1 MTNNKDWHKRAQ
13 ELHQE
18 GWSYRA
24 IGRELKKDESVI
36 RRYLNKHLDSILNL
50 PERQRESMQQARKD
64 GTFDGKKHLEDSPI
78 GKAVK
83 VGFPLID
90 RGIEKKPKVLFLDI
104 ETAPIDGYVW
114 DLWNNNVSLD
124 QIEKDWYILSWAAKW
139 LGEENVFYEDKRDTW
154 DNEDDL
160 MLLGGIWTLMN
171 EADIVV
177 TQNGIKF
184 DEKKLNA
191 RFIINGF
198 PPPSSYRS
206 VDTLQIAK
214 KHFGFT
220 SNKLEYM
227 TSKLCKKYKKL
238 THGKYPGF
246 KLWKQCL
253 LGNQEAWTEMY
264 EYNVHDVLALEE
276 LYLILRPW
284 YKSHPNFNVYTDSE
298 ETVCACGN
306 KEFEHSG
313 YHYTNLG
320 KYDKFKCTECFA
332 ETRGSV
338 NLLPKSKRATL
349 HRNIM

>member
-1 MTNNKDWHKRAQ
+1 MTNNKDLIKSQKDWHRKAQ

-36 RRYLNKHLDSILNL
+36 RRYLNKQPSRIMQEIEETRKDI
-50 PERQRESMQQARKD
+50 EEVKAIGKQRE
-64 GTFDGKKHLEDSPI
+64 F
-78 GKAVK
+78 
-83 VGFPLID
+83 
-90 RGIEKKPKVLFLDI
+90 IEKPGPRVLFLDI

-139 LGEENVFYEDKRDTW
+139 LGEEDVFYEDKSDTW

-171 EADIVV
+171 EADIIV

-227 TSKLCKKYKKL
+227 TSKLCRKYKKL

-264 EYNVHDVLALEE
+264 EYNVHDVLSLEE

-284 YKSHPNFNVYTDSE
+284 YKSHPNFNVYTDAE

>member
-1 MTNNKDWHKRAQ
+1 MTNNNKDWHKKAQ

-18 GWSYRA
+18 GYSYRA
-24 IGRELKKDESVI
+24 IGRELGKDESVV
-36 RRYLNKHLDSILNL
+36 RRYLNKVRVEVEVFGGALDK
-50 PERQRESMQQARKD
+50 PVESLWD
-64 GTFDGKKHLEDSPI
+64 DFPFGGVVGKQ
-78 GKAVK
+78 
-83 VGFPLID
+83 
-90 RGIEKKPKVLFLDI
+90 KKPSSPRVLFLDI
-104 ETAPIDGYVW
+104 ETAPIEGSVW

-139 LGEENVFYEDKRDTW
+139 LGGEDVFYEDKSDTW

>member
-1 MTNNKDWHKRAQ
+1 MTNNKDWHKKAQ

-18 GWSYRA
+18 GYSYRA
-24 IGRELKKDESVI
+24 IGRKLEKDESVI
-36 RRYLNKHLDSILNL
+36 RRYLNKEVLL
-50 PERQRESMQQARKD
+50 KD
-64 GTFDGKKHLEDSPI
+64 FTLSEDGRYINFQPI
-78 GKAVK
+78 GRQKECSS
-83 VGFPLID
+83 P
-90 RGIEKKPKVLFLDI
+90 RVLFLDI
-104 ETAPIDGYVW
+104 ETAPIEGSVW

-139 LGEENVFYEDKRDTW
+139 LGEKTVFYADKSDTW

-171 EADIVV
+171 EADIIV
-177 TQNGIKF
+177 TQNGKKF

-191 RFIINGF
+191 RFIINGY

-238 THGKYPGF
+238 THGKYPGH

-253 LGNQEAWTEMY
+253 LGNPEAWIEMY
-264 EYNVHDVLALEE
+264 EYNVHDVLSLEE

-313 YHYTNLG
+313 YHYTNMG

-349 HRNIM
+349 HRNIT

>member
-1 MTNNKDWHKRAQ
+1 MTNNKAWHKKAQ

-24 IGRELKKDESVI
+24 IGRELGKDESVV
-36 RRYLNKHLDSILNL
+36 RRYLNKVRAEIEIFGEALDK
-50 PERQRESMQQARKD
+50 PVESLWD
-64 GTFDGKKHLEDSPI
+64 DFSFGGGVGKQ
-78 GKAVK
+78 
-83 VGFPLID
+83 
-90 RGIEKKPKVLFLDI
+90 KKPSSPRVLFLDI

-139 LGEENVFYEDKRDTW
+139 LGEEDVFYEDKSDTW

-171 EADIVV
+171 EADIIV